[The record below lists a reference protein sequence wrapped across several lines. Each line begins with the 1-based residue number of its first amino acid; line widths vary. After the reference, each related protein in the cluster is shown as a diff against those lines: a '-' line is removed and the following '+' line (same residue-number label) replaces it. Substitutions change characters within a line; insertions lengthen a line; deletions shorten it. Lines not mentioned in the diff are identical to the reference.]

1 MTYSRKRDIW
11 RKGTRRDAGGHRSID
26 VKVKVHTECVSV
38 CIFTLGAVRDRRPF
52 NFERSM
58 YLLSAPALG
67 PTVRPWYGDEY
78 EASLSM
84 SGCQ

>member
-1 MTYSRKRDIW
+1 MCDS
-11 RKGTRRDAGGHRSID
+11 
-26 VKVKVHTECVSV
+26 
-38 CIFTLGAVRDRRPF
+38 TLNAMLNALVAAIIIL
-52 NFERSM
+52 SM
-58 YLLSAPALG
+58 YLSLSAYSAPALG